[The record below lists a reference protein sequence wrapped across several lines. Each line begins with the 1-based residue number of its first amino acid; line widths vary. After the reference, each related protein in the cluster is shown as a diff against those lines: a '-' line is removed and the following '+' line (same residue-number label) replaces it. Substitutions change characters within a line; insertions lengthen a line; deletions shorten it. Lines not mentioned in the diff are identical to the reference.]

1 LDRAVVL
8 VMHTTSYGAA
18 GFAEACRRA
27 GARVMVASDRCH
39 ILDRVWQWPSDAIV
53 IDFSDPER
61 AAATIADAAT
71 DAIPPVRAVLPVG
84 GEIPAR
90 VAASAARRLG
100 LAANGPDAMIA
111 AANKLVMRERLAA
124 AVSPPVVQPRF
135 VAVPRSLEPAR
146 VAALVGAPGGV
157 GFPCVVKP
165 LMLTGSRGVIRADD
179 PQTLVAALERLGRLL
194 DDPAVARI
202 DPQAARRVLVEAYV
216 PGPEVALEG
225 LLSYGNLEV
234 LAIYDKPDPLEGPFF
249 EETIYVTPSRLGP
262 EAQERIVRATAA
274 AARAL
279 GLETGSLHAEI
290 RLGDGAPVGR
300 VGTGELGSTGPVAGG
315 SGNPPRGPVVI
326 ELAARSIGGLCSR
339 TLTFDGGLTL
349 EDVVVRHALGGWP
362 PPARERRPS
371 GVMMI
376 PIPARVPSVL
386 REVGGLEEARAVPG
400 VSELVISARVGETVV
415 PLPEG
420 ASYLGFI
427 FADADHPS
435 AVEAALRAAA
445 ARLRFSFAPLMPV
458 AGARGATSA

>member
-1 LDRAVVL
+1 LDRGVVL

-18 GFAEACRRA
+18 GFAAACRRA

-39 ILDRVWQWPSDAIV
+39 ILDRVWQWPSDALV

-61 AAATIADAAT
+61 AAAAIADAVADAT
-71 DAIPPVRAVLPVG
+71 PAVRAVLPVG

-100 LAANGPDAMIA
+100 LTANGPEGMIA
-111 AANKLVMRERLAA
+111 AANKLVMRTKLAA
-124 AVSPPVVQPRF
+124 AVDPPVLQPRF
-135 VAVPRSLEPAR
+135 VAVPRRLDPDR

-179 PQTLVAALERLGRLL
+179 PGSLEVALARLGRLL
-194 DDPAVARI
+194 DDPAVERI
-202 DPQAARRVLVEAYV
+202 DPEAAQRVLIESFV

-234 LAIYDKPDPLEGPFF
+234 LALYDKPDPLDGPFF
-249 EETIYVTPSRLGP
+249 EETLYVTPSRLVP
-262 EAQERIVRATAA
+262 EAQERILRATAA

-279 GLETGSLHAEI
+279 GLETGSVHAEL
-290 RLGDGAPVGR
+290 RLGEGAPV
-300 VGTGELGSTGPVAGG
+300 L
-315 SGNPPRGPVVI
+315 I
-326 ELAARSIGGLCSR
+326 ELAARPIGGLCAR
-339 TLTFDGGLTL
+339 TLRFEGGLTL

-376 PIPARVPSVL
+376 PIPTQVPSVL
-386 REVGGLEEARAVPG
+386 RAVQGVEGARAVPG
-400 VSELVISARVGETVV
+400 VSEVVISARVGETVV

-427 FADADHPS
+427 FADSDHPT
-435 AVEAALRAAA
+435 AVEVALRTAA
-445 ARLRFSFAPLMPV
+445 ARLRFVFAPLMPV
-458 AGARGATSA
+458 AAQNREERGAKRA